1 MFFDSACY
9 NVDIKSSQKHRGGV
23 IKIKC
28 LFWNINKKDLAEEV
42 MECAV
47 ENNVDIII
55 TAESETLN
63 VDHMLSELHKR
74 KSRFERKEVLP
85 VKEDIKL
92 FAKETLEVTVYKEDK
107 HVSLFKVHEKKRNY
121 LLVAVHF
128 SSAMYKS
135 EESRGRRADDL
146 ARFIE
151 KQEEDCN
158 KGRGI
163 SEGEY
168 QTIVVGDF
176 NLHPFSSGIIGCH
189 GFQAV
194 YDVRAAKKGS
204 RIVENE
210 ERRFYYNPMW
220 DILGKHSGIMGT
232 YYCESDQDDR
242 SFYWY
247 TFDQVL
253 IRPILIDRFV
263 WDEFAVITEISG
275 KTLLQNGKIN
285 KNTYSDHLPIKFE
298 IRTGGES

>member
-1 MFFDSACY
+1 MLQY
-9 NVDIKSSQKHRGGV
+9 VYRVLPKRIIVEV

-28 LFWNINKKDLAEEV
+28 LFWNINKKDLAEEIAD
-42 MECAV
+42 CAT
-47 ENNVDIII
+47 ENHIDIII
-55 TAESETLN
+55 TAESENLN
-63 VDHMLSELHKR
+63 SFHMLSQLHKR
-74 KSRFERKEVLP
+74 ESRFEQKEVLP

-92 FAKETLEVTVYKEDK
+92 FAKETFEVTVYKEDK

-121 LLVAVHF
+121 LLATVHF

-146 ARFIE
+146 AGFIE
-151 KQEEDCN
+151 NQEKDCN
-158 KGRGI
+158 KERGI
-163 SEGEY
+163 SEEEY

-194 YDVRAAKKGS
+194 YDIRAAKKGS
-204 RIVENE
+204 RIVEDE

-220 DILGKHSGIMGT
+220 DIMGKHSGIMGT

-253 IRPILIDRFV
+253 IRPILIERFV

-285 KNTYSDHLPIKFE
+285 KKTYSDHLPIKFE
-298 IRTGGES
+298 IRTGGKS

>member
-1 MFFDSACY
+1 MLQY
-9 NVDIKSSQKHRGGV
+9 VYRVLPKRIIVEV

-28 LFWNINKKDLAEEV
+28 LFWNINKKDLAEEIAD
-42 MECAV
+42 CAT
-47 ENNVDIII
+47 ENHIDIII

-121 LLVAVHF
+121 LLAVVHF

-135 EESRGRRADDL
+135 EESRGRRVDDL

-158 KGRGI
+158 KERGI
-163 SEGEY
+163 SEEEY

-176 NLHPFSSGIIGCH
+176 NLHPFSAGIIGCH

-220 DILGKHSGIMGT
+220 DIMGKHSGIMGT

>member
-1 MFFDSACY
+1 M
-9 NVDIKSSQKHRGGV
+9 
-23 IKIKC
+23 
-28 LFWNINKKDLAEEV
+28 
-42 MECAV
+42 
-47 ENNVDIII
+47 
-55 TAESETLN
+55 LN

-74 KSRFERKEVLP
+74 ENRFERKEVLP

-121 LLVAVHF
+121 LLAAVHF

-151 KQEEDCN
+151 NQEKDCN

-163 SEGEY
+163 SEEEY

-220 DILGKHSGIMGT
+220 DIMGKHSGIMGT

-285 KNTYSDHLPIKFE
+285 KKTYSDHLPIKFE

>member
-1 MFFDSACY
+1 M
-9 NVDIKSSQKHRGGV
+9 
-23 IKIKC
+23 
-28 LFWNINKKDLAEEV
+28 
-42 MECAV
+42 
-47 ENNVDIII
+47 
-55 TAESETLN
+55 
-63 VDHMLSELHKR
+63 
-74 KSRFERKEVLP
+74 
-85 VKEDIKL
+85 
-92 FAKETLEVTVYKEDK
+92 YKEDK

-121 LLVAVHF
+121 LLAAVHF

-135 EESRGRRADDL
+135 EESRGKRADDL
-146 ARFIE
+146 AGFIE
-151 KQEEDCN
+151 NQEKDCN
-158 KGRGI
+158 KERGI
-163 SEGEY
+163 SEEEY

-194 YDVRAAKKGS
+194 YDIRAAKKGS
-204 RIVENE
+204 RIVEDE

-220 DILGKHSGIMGT
+220 DIMGKHSGIMGT

-253 IRPILIDRFV
+253 IRPILIERFV

-285 KNTYSDHLPIKFE
+285 KKTYSDHLPIKFE
-298 IRTGGES
+298 IRTGGKS